1 MLLIGRARQVPKK
14 TTEVVELSVSEP
26 ARRNPT
32 QQRSRERQERILT
45 AATQLTAS
53 KGSDQLKMSEIAEC
67 CGISIGSLYQYFPDK
82 SSVIQTL
89 AERYN
94 AESRRCIEAA
104 LVAVEDAQGLQ
115 AAFSALLDEYYEIVR
130 ATPAMR
136 DIWSGMQAD
145 KQLMALELQE
155 SRIAG
160 GLLAD
165 VILRVYPGSDA
176 GQVQASAFL
185 IWYLGEA
192 TVRLAISC
200 APEEG
205 RALVEAFKRMS
216 LREIAGVAAGTKGVA
231 TARPVR

>member
-1 MLLIGRARQVPKK
+1 MPKK
-14 TTEVVELSVSEP
+14 SPEVLEPPGSEP
-26 ARRNPT
+26 TRRNPT
-32 QQRSRERQERILT
+32 QQRSRERQERIL
-45 AATQLTAS
+45 AVATQLIAT
-53 KGSDQLKMSEIAEC
+53 KGSDQLKMSEIAERSE
-67 CGISIGSLYQYFPDK
+67 ISIGSLYQYFPDK
-82 SSVIQTL
+82 SSVIRTL

-104 LVAVEDAQGLQ
+104 LGAVEDAQGLQ
-115 AAFSALLDEYYEIVR
+115 AAYSELLDQYYEIVF

-165 VILRVYPGSDA
+165 AMLRVFPDSDA
-176 GQVQASAFL
+176 LRVRESAFL
-185 IWYLGEA
+185 IWHLGEA
-192 TVRLAISC
+192 TMRLAISC

-205 RALVEAFKRMS
+205 HGLVEAFKRMS
-216 LREIAGVAAGTKGVA
+216 LLEIMAPAAGSNEFDSAAEAVS
-231 TARPVR
+231 